1 MSKRSRRRAGRCA
14 AGVGVATALATG
26 VLALHAAPAA
36 AVACTDLC
44 PIVENQPD
52 SRSDNDLGVPGGGGF
67 PGYTPYDSDQD
78 DNIPG
83 ASPDQGGVDAAE
95 RDLPTDNATAR
106 QDQVLRSDAG
116 LTEMLTELLPGYRI
130 APQAIARFIV
140 PPNQFDS
147 FDQIITHE
155 SSWNMFAINPSS
167 GAYGLPQALPAYKMF
182 SAGLDWPFNPV
193 TQIRWAYEYMNQR
206 YGSPNAAWVF
216 WQRHHWY

>member
-1 MSKRSRRRAGRCA
+1 MNRRHRWNAGVCA
-14 AGVGVATALATG
+14 AGFAVGAALTTGALAWQS
-26 VLALHAAPAA
+26 APAA

-44 PIVENQPD
+44 PIIEGQPD
-52 SRSDNDLGVPGGGGF
+52 SRSDNDF
-67 PGYTPYDSDQD
+67 
-78 DNIPG
+78 
-83 ASPDQGGVDAAE
+83 GVDAAD
-95 RDLPTDNATAR
+95 RDLSADGTVR

-116 LTEMLTELLPGYRI
+116 LTEMLSQFLPGFRV
-130 APQAIARFIV
+130 APQAIARVIV

-182 SAGLDWPFNPV
+182 SAGVDWPLNPV

-206 YGSPNAAWVF
+206 YGSPNAAWAF
-216 WQRHHWY
+216 WQVHHWY